1 MEKRFHV
8 GDTVE
13 LFDGELY
20 EEDRLSCLV
29 PGALGVVIAVGHD
42 CGSKG
47 WDYEVR
53 FDNLPGRE
61 GIALD
66 WWLYES
72 ELVDPF
78 KDVEIDVASML

>member
-1 MEKRFHV
+1 M
-8 GDTVE
+8 
-13 LFDGELY
+13 
-20 EEDRLSCLV
+20 
-29 PGALGVVIAVGHD
+29 VIAVGHD